1 MLELAGDDHNHNASN
16 HGHGSPATGARV
28 AHDDNN
34 DAHERRLLI
43 DGAGCRYGCR
53 RHDPLVP
60 SSR

>member
-1 MLELAGDDHNHNASN
+1 VLDLAGDDYNHNASN

-43 DGAGCRYGCR
+43 D
-53 RHDPLVP
+53 P
-60 SSR
+60 SRSRLRLS